1 MAKKDTEA
9 AAAEVTAVPAESQEK
24 AKTAKK
30 LIYVGASVPGMR
42 ANTVFE
48 GDMPEVLNVPFVRDC
63 CIELSQFGKWAKDRL
78 DPKSRA
84 AFCYSKSAEYAGRLA
99 IKNH

>member
-9 AAAEVTAVPAESQEK
+9 AAAAVTTEKPAPQTE
-24 AKTAKK
+24 AARK

-48 GDMPEVLNVPFVRDC
+48 GSIPEVLDVPFVRDC
-63 CIELSQFGKWAKDRL
+63 CIELSQFGKWTRDKL

-84 AFCYSKSAEYAGRLA
+84 AFCYSKSVEYAINLIA
-99 IKNH
+99 KNN